1 MKDFGQLKTKKKKQS
16 SSFQKRKPL
25 MIFLLY
31 YLDLFQSQANVEY
44 NVRNYS
50 QQTVFQNNRK

>member
-1 MKDFGQLKTKKKKQS
+1 
-16 SSFQKRKPL
+16 